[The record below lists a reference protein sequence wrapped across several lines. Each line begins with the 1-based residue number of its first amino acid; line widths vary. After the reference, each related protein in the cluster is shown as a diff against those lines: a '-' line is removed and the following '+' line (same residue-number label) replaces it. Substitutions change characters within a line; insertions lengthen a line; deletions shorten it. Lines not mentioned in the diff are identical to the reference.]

1 MPATCFWH
9 GLKRLPDHG
18 WANALGAEVAH
29 FLDLHE
35 IEEGIILGGRQP
47 IPLLQV

>member
-1 MPATCFWH
+1 LH

-35 IEEGIILGGRQP
+35 IEEE
-47 IPLLQV
+47 